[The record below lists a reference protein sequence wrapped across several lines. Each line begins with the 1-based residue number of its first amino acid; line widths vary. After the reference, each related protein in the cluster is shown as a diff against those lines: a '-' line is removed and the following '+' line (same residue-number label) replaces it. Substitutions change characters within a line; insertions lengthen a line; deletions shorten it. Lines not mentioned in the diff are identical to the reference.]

1 MQTTSETYR
10 ALWESDH
17 RVEVKL
23 DVYHADGSQL
33 VRSFPQDDLI
43 SMRTS
48 CGLFGGGTPG
58 VGGTISAEID
68 VTLFPADVEIP
79 RMAMLRPYVRLTNGT
94 STSEWLPK
102 GVFWLDTRET
112 DYTTKVL
119 HLHGYDAMLK
129 AEQTFFT
136 VNLLPINLSMYDYN
150 WLDGITI
157 FGQQTPG
164 ILSLMGVELEDNT
177 RYAIIT
183 NGEKFL
189 LPIPSD
195 TQLTSEGM
203 LQLVKGTEWSCRE
216 LLSNIAT
223 AYCGNFCFD
232 EFGKLKLIKYPHR
245 GSDTDYLT
253 TQDGENIL
261 FGSDTIIISLGE
273 LAYINQDAESFDV
286 IPAFEPYSSVT
297 VYLGDGDDHYTYP
310 VVPPQYGRNL
320 RVETKARTS
329 SLVNRIGST
338 IYSQVA
344 GYVYR
349 PFYANNALL
358 DPAAQLGDYV
368 YLEGQEYVLC
378 EISTDY
384 DALCAAAIAAP
395 QDKEID
401 HEYPF
406 STNAQ
411 KKSMRDYISLDNRVN
426 KIETLLNPI
435 KKILESLINQQTG

>member
-17 RVEVKL
+17 RADVKL
-23 DVYHADGSQL
+23 DVYNTAGTQL
-33 VRSFPQDDLI
+33 VKSFTADDLI
-43 SMRTS
+43 TMRTS

-58 VGGTISAEID
+58 IGGTVSAEID

-79 RMAMLRPYVRLTNGT
+79 RMAMLRPYVRLTNGV
-94 STSEWLPK
+94 STSEWIPK
-102 GVFWLDTRET
+102 GVFWIDTRET
-112 DYTTKVL
+112 DHVTQVM

-129 AEQTFFT
+129 AEQAFITI
-136 VNLLPINLSMYDYN
+136 NLLPISLQMYDYN

-157 FGQQTPG
+157 LGQRTPG
-164 ILSLMGVELEDNT
+164 ILAKMGVELEAET
-177 RYAIIT
+177 RYSIVT

-195 TQLTSEGM
+195 TQITSEGM

-232 EFGKLKLIKYPHR
+232 EFGKLKLIKYPHS
-245 GSDTDYLT
+245 GSTTDYLT

-261 FGSDTIIISLGE
+261 FGDDAIIVSLGD
-273 LAYINQDAESFDV
+273 LAYINQDAESLDV
-286 IPAFEPYSSVT
+286 TPAFEPYSSVT

-329 SLVNRIGST
+329 SLINRIGST
-338 IYSQVA
+338 IYNQVA

-349 PFYANNALL
+349 PFSASGALL
-358 DPAAQLGDYV
+358 DPAAQLGDYIF
-368 YLEGQEYVLC
+368 LDGQEYVLC
-378 EISTDY
+378 EIDTNY

-406 STNAQ
+406 STSAQ

-435 KKILESLINQQTG
+435 KKILENLIQQG